1 MASQFYCSN
10 VAGELEFWSRK
21 LHSLSSEIERIPSI
35 DKYKLQPQIDQLH
48 IIMTE
53 LDDRLCELVT
63 SCDSAEGFDS
73 SVDSVE
79 DRKSG
84 FKEDLSLSK
93 NELFD
98 YDFGG

>member
-1 MASQFYCSN
+1 MASKYYCSN
-10 VAGELEFWSRK
+10 VAGELEFWSRRLHK
-21 LHSLSSEIERIPSI
+21 LSREIDSIASI

-53 LDDRLCELVT
+53 MDDRLCDMVNA
-63 SCDSAEGFDS
+63 C
-73 SVDSVE
+73 DSVE
-79 DRKSG
+79 VFDQIEGKEKG
-84 FKEDLSLSK
+84 FEEDISLSK

>member
-1 MASQFYCSN
+1 MASKYYCSN
-10 VAGELEFWSRK
+10 VAGELEFWSSK
-21 LHSLSSEIERIPSI
+21 LHKLSSEIDGIASI

-53 LDDRLCELVT
+53 LDDRLCEMVNA
-63 SCDSAEGFDS
+63 CDSVEGFDS
-73 SVDSVE
+73 MEEKRSE
-79 DRKSG
+79 G
-84 FKEDLSLSK
+84 FKESMSLSK

>member
-1 MASQFYCSN
+1 MASKYYCSN
-10 VAGELEFWSRK
+10 VAGELEHWSRR
-21 LHSLSSEIERIPSI
+21 LHKLSSEIDGIASI

-53 LDDRLCELVT
+53 LDDRLCDLVNA
-63 SCDSAEGFDS
+63 C
-73 SVDSVE
+73 DSVE
-79 DRKSG
+79 SFDSLTEKNITGERKNI
-84 FKEDLSLSK
+84 SLSN